1 MKICYIANVGSIHTQ
16 RWVNYFADKGHE
28 VHLISPRPFGD
39 NNIEDVK
46 LHVFK
51 KVRPQIRIV
60 SGAINLLLYAI
71 QIRRLLKRARPDILH
86 AHYISEHAFLGAL
99 SGFHPFILS
108 AWGSDVLRARNGIFY
123 SSSLKYS
130 LKKADRVT
138 TTSIHMRDYLV
149 RQHGLNAGKVVRIPW
164 GIDLTTF
171 KRGYEA
177 EAKALR
183 ATLGIPE
190 DAPIIISGR
199 SLAPQYNVET
209 IMKAIPSVIGRFPG
223 AVFVFLRGSGTP
235 SYEDAI
241 RAELGALGVARN
253 AAFVPQLLS
262 PKEMAVYYN
271 ASDISISVPSVGQFG
286 ATILEG
292 MACGAIPIATDI
304 EVHKEY
310 LEDGHNSF
318 LVTPCDSE
326 ELAQK
331 IVHCLGHPELKE
343 QFYAINKELV
353 EEKEN
358 WSKNAVA
365 MEELYRSLLT

>member
-1 MKICYIANVGSIHTQ
+1 MKICYLAYAASIHTV
-16 RWVNYFADKGHE
+16 RWVKYFASKGHE
-28 VHLISPRPFGD
+28 VHLISPVAPSE
-39 NNIEDVK
+39 NDVEGGS
-46 LHVFK
+46 LHLL
-51 KVRPQIRIV
+51 RASQHPILRGYPIRIRKLV
-60 SGAINLLLYAI
+60 KDIA
-71 QIRRLLKRARPDILH
+71 PHILH
-86 AHYISEHAFLGAL
+86 AHYISSYALWGAL
-99 SGFHPFILS
+99 SGFHPFVLS
-108 AWGSDVLRARNGIFY
+108 AWGSDVLLTPNGIFY
-123 SSSLKYS
+123 SRSLKYS

-149 RQHGLNAGKVVRIPW
+149 RQYGLNASKVVRIPW
-164 GIDLTTF
+164 GIDLTIF

-199 SLAPQYNVET
+199 SLAPQYNIQTLV
-209 IMKAIPSVIGRFPG
+209 KAIPSVIGRFPA
-223 AVFVFLRGSGTP
+223 AVFVFLRGYGTQ
-235 SYEDAI
+235 SYEDTV
-241 RAELGALGVARN
+241 RAELEVLGVARN
-253 AAFVPQLLS
+253 AVFVPQLLS
-262 PKEMAVYYN
+262 PKEMAVCYN

-292 MACGAIPIATDI
+292 MVCGAIPIATDI

-318 LVTPCDSE
+318 LVTPGDSE
-326 ELAQK
+326 QLARK

-343 QFYAINKELV
+343 QFYTINKDLV